1 MEYVIIT
8 IVRTCTLTLAL
19 QRRNNM
25 EIKVDNIHL
34 QSSIEPKEKI
44 DKTDDSFRFTL
55 ISNIEEKELKVR
67 LESLMNDITSQGN
80 KIKEHVDVRDMK
92 KYRSLIKDFM
102 NEIANHSHEFSR
114 ENFLDR
120 RGRHR
125 VYGIIKQV
133 DTNLDEL
140 ASQLLAEEKDEISI
154 LNKVD
159 EIRGLLLDLLV

>member
-1 MEYVIIT
+1 MEYVIII
-8 IVRTCTLTLAL
+8 IVRTYTLTLAS
-19 QRRNNM
+19 QRWDNM

-67 LESLMNDITSQGN
+67 LESLMNDVTSQGN

>member
-1 MEYVIIT
+1 
-8 IVRTCTLTLAL
+8 
-19 QRRNNM
+19 M

-34 QSSIEPKEKI
+34 QSRIEPKEKT
-44 DKTDDSFRFTL
+44 DKIEDSFRFTL
-55 ISNIEEKELKVR
+55 ISNIEEKELKLR
-67 LESLMNDITSQGN
+67 LENLMNDITNQGI
-80 KIKEHVDVRDMK
+80 KIKEHIDVRDMK
-92 KYRSLIKDFM
+92 KYRSLIKEFM

-133 DTNLDEL
+133 DTNLDQL